1 MWINRGCSIFVLIRV
16 MTKSKRAFIS
26 LEIKIITLHSLGAIN
41 LKIMFTCSKILS
53 KFTLVLYETLIIGTK
68 DSGTEVVI
76 GVQT

>member
-1 MWINRGCSIFVLIRV
+1 MLIRV